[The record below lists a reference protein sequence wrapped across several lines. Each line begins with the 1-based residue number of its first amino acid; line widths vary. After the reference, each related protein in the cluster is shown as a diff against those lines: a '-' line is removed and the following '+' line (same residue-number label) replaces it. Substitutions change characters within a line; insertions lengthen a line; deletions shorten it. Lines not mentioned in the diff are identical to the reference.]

1 MKRSNRAACVS
12 TRTIARLLVACFAC
26 LALTAPSIGQTP
38 YEAGPIEIYN
48 PGAPTDDAPAAEA
61 AITASWT
68 DHLTP
73 AVQLGLTMV
82 AIGLPMLVVV
92 LGRLWR
98 RLPEGE
104 RAFILLSVAIGRGRG
119 FRARVRS
126 LAAAHGPGHRPI
138 SPISL
143 LLAPRA
149 FDAAL
154 DHATRAERAFGV
166 PQRHAVHGFRKG

>member
-1 MKRSNRAACVS
+1 MTRSYRAACVG
-12 TRTIARLLVACFAC
+12 TRTIARFAC
-26 LALTAPSIGQTP
+26 ACAVCLVLCSHALAQDRVDIGP
-38 YEAGPIEIYN
+38 VEFVN
-48 PGAPTDDAPAAEA
+48 PGAPTGDTLAPLETRAGWVDALSPA
-61 AITASWT
+61 IK
-68 DHLTP
+68 
-73 AVQLGLTMV
+73 LGLTML
-82 AIGLPMLVVV
+82 AIGVPMLVVV

-126 LAAAHGPGHRPI
+126 LAASPGEHQRPI
-138 SPISL
+138 SPIAL

-154 DHATRAERAFGV
+154 DHASRAERAFGV

>member
-1 MKRSNRAACVS
+1 VNRYIMLV
-12 TRTIARLLVACFAC
+12 ILLVFASRV
-26 LALTAPSIGQTP
+26 LAQDGSVDIGP
-38 YEAGPIEIYN
+38 VEIVN
-48 PGAPTDDAPAAEA
+48 PGAPTDDLAPAEA
-61 AITASWT
+61 AAPRWT
-68 DHLTP
+68 DYLTP
-73 AVQLGLTMV
+73 GVKLGLTMV
-82 AIGLPMLVVV
+82 AIGVPMLVIV

-126 LAAAHGPGHRPI
+126 LAASHGEHQRPI
-138 SPISL
+138 SPIAL

>member
-1 MKRSNRAACVS
+1 MVVAV
-12 TRTIARLLVACFAC
+12 LLFAFVAVAQDRVD
-26 LALTAPSIGQTP
+26 IGP
-38 YEAGPIEIYN
+38 VEFVN
-48 PGAPTDDAPAAEA
+48 PGAPTDDASATEA
-61 AITASWT
+61 VSPTSWT

-82 AIGLPMLVVV
+82 AIGVPMLVVV

-126 LAAAHGPGHRPI
+126 LAASQGPGHRPI
-138 SPISL
+138 SPIAL

>member
-1 MKRSNRAACVS
+1 MKKCILLAIVLVLAARAGAQDGGVD
-12 TRTIARLLVACFAC
+12 L
-26 LALTAPSIGQTP
+26 
-38 YEAGPIEIYN
+38 GPVEIYN
-48 PGAPTDDAPAAEA
+48 PGAPTDDAVPSDATAA
-61 AITASWT
+61 ASWT
-68 DHLTP
+68 DALTP
-73 AVQLGLTMV
+73 AVKLGLTMA
-82 AIGLPMLVVV
+82 AIGVPMFIVVV
-92 LGRLWR
+92 GRLWR
-98 RLPEGE
+98 RLPEDE

-126 LAAAHGPGHRPI
+126 LAASHGEHQRPI
-138 SPISL
+138 SPIAL

>member
-1 MKRSNRAACVS
+1 MKKCVVLAA
-12 TRTIARLLVACFAC
+12 LLL
-26 LALTAPSIGQTP
+26 LASRVLAQEGVDIGP
-38 YEAGPIEIYN
+38 VEIFN
-48 PGAPTDDAPAAEA
+48 PGAPTGDAPAAEA
-61 AITASWT
+61 ASTTGWA

-82 AIGLPMLVVV
+82 AIGVPMLVVV

-104 RAFILLSVAIGRGRG
+104 RAFILLSVAMGRGRG
-119 FRARVRS
+119 FRARLRS
-126 LAAAHGPGHRPI
+126 LAASGKEHDRPI
-138 SPISL
+138 SPIAM

-154 DHATRAERAFGV
+154 DRATRAERAFGV